1 MHNPLVSI
9 LIPFKNTED
18 FIIDCLE
25 SIIKQTYTHWELLIV
40 DDNSTDSSFSMVETI
55 AQKDNRIKLLK
66 NSGNS

>member
-40 DDNSTDSSFSMVETI
+40 DDNSTDKTGDVAREL
-55 AQKDNRIKLLK
+55 IKLYGEDKIVLHER
-66 NSGNS
+66 